1 MQRDKLCLIMSVRL
15 FQIRLNVFQG
25 LKPISVFD
33 ESPFKIVQN
42 SDSRQTFSRLPFPF
56 RIMYVLSSEKNDHF
70 VPLMEECR
78 VAGEDESIAI
88 CLSRHLLFFICLFV
102 LFVCVCVSVYVCV
115 CVFRFSS
122 SCLASIDVSSER
134 FAARGYKRTGRSP
147 VTIRSVSHLG
157 PLCFQTPR
165 VLPVF
170 RLPLRLL
177 FCCCCWVFF
186 PVPTK
191 DQGVRFLSNHFR
203 KRAGRNFLWHLF

>member
-1 MQRDKLCLIMSVRL
+1 MSNNVSSAVSNSIKCFSGFKADLSVRWKS
-15 FQIRLNVFQG
+15 FQNCPEFRFATDFQSIAFSFSNYVRS
-25 LKPISVFD
+25 LKWKKRPFCSVNGGM
-33 ESPFKIVQN
+33 S
-42 SDSRQTFSRLPFPF
+42 SRRRRRIDRHLPFPA
-56 RIMYVLSSEKNDHF
+56 SSF
-70 VPLMEECR
+70 FYLLV
-78 VAGEDESIAI
+78 
-88 CLSRHLLFFICLFV
+88 CLVCLC
-102 LFVCVCVSVYVCV
+102 LRECVCVCV

-186 PVPTK
+186 SGADEGP
-191 DQGVRFLSNHFR
+191 GRSLSVEPLP
-203 KRAGRNFLWHLF
+203 KTSWP